1 MSNQIAVITG
11 PTSGIGRVT
20 ALELAKKGYDL
31 ILVAR
36 NQEKVLELQSEIGNV
51 VKTDFVP
58 CDLSSINSVRKA
70 VEAIRQRYSK
80 IDLLV
85 NNAGVIVQNKQLS
98 VDGIELTFATNHIG
112 PFILTIGL
120 IGLLKAGHKPRIVH
134 VSSAAHFAAFFDMN
148 KLVNPDW
155 YQDLIVYGRSKLC
168 NILFSNELADRL
180 EPFRITSNVVHP
192 GTVASNFAG
201 EGTGLTAAFMRMF
214 RPFFKSTEQG
224 ASTTIFVAT
233 APELDGVTGRYFV
246 NSKPGRTSSM
256 SKNKALSKK
265 LWELSEGLIKTGAK

>member
-1 MSNQIAVITG
+1 MSNRVAVITG

-36 NQEKVLELQSEIGNV
+36 DHKKVLELQSEIDNV
-51 VKTDFVP
+51 VKTDFVE

-70 VEAIRQRYSK
+70 VEVIRQRYTK
-80 IDLLV
+80 IDLLI
-85 NNAGVIVQNKQLS
+85 NNAGIIVQKKQMS

-120 IGLLKAGHKPRIVH
+120 IGLLKSGYKPRIVH
-134 VSSAAHFAAFFDMN
+134 VSSAAHFAAFFDID

-155 YQDLIVYGRSKLC
+155 YQDLIVYSRSKLC

-201 EGTGLTAAFMRMF
+201 DSTGLTGAFMRMF
-214 RPFFKSTEQG
+214 RPFFKTTEQG
-224 ASTTIFVAT
+224 ASTTIYVAT

-256 SKNKALSKK
+256 SKNKALGKK
-265 LWELSEGLIKTGAK
+265 LWELSEQLIKTGSK

>member
-1 MSNQIAVITG
+1 MSNRIAVITG

-20 ALELAKKGYDL
+20 ALDLAKKGYDL

-36 NQEKVLELQSEIGNV
+36 NPEKVQQLQNEIGNA
-51 VKTDFVP
+51 VKTDFVE

-70 VEAIRQRYSK
+70 VETIRQRYTK
-80 IDLLV
+80 VDILI
-85 NNAGVIVQNKQLS
+85 NNAGIIVQNKQMS

-120 IGLLKAGHKPRIVH
+120 IGLLKTGYKPRIVH
-134 VSSAAHFAAFFDMN
+134 VSSAAHFAAFFDIN

-155 YQDLIVYGRSKLC
+155 YQDLVVYSRSKLC

-201 EGTGLTAAFMRMF
+201 EGTGLTGTFMRLF
-214 RPFFKSTEQG
+214 RPFFKTTEQG
-224 ASTTIFVAT
+224 ASTTIYVAT

-256 SKNKALSKK
+256 SKNKALGKK
-265 LWELSEGLIKTGAK
+265 LWLLSEELIKT